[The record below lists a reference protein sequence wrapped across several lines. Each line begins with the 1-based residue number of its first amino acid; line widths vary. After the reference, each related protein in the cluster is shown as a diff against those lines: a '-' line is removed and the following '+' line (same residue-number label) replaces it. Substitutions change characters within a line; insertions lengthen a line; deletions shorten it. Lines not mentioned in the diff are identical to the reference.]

1 MSLTLQILLIIF
13 TVLFFII
20 LVKNVKKG
28 KLRTDYALA
37 WILCSIALIILSI
50 FPQIAFF
57 VARLIGVISTANIV
71 FAAII
76 FMLIILVYVLFNKVS
91 MLHLLHRR
99 HSGSQAG
106 QVHLGLLCEDGER
119 AGAPGCPHACH
130 QGYVRPAE
138 ALRRQEAGVHPE
150 AGDRHSHPAP
160 HP

>member
-37 WILCSIALIILSI
+37 WILCSIALIILSV
-50 FPQIAFF
+50 FPQIAF
-57 VARLIGVISTANIV
+57 

-91 MLHLLHRR
+91 MLEEKQKNLI
-99 HSGSQAG
+99 
-106 QVHLGLLCEDGER
+106 
-119 AGAPGCPHACH
+119 
-130 QGYVRPAE
+130 
-138 ALRRQEAGVHPE
+138 QEVAILKKKN
-150 AGDRHSHPAP
+150 DLK
-160 HP
+160 

>member
-91 MLHLLHRR
+91 MLEEKQKNLI
-99 HSGSQAG
+99 Q
-106 QVHLGLLCEDGER
+106 
-119 AGAPGCPHACH
+119 
-130 QGYVRPAE
+130 
-138 ALRRQEAGVHPE
+138 
-150 AGDRHSHPAP
+150 
-160 HP
+160 

>member
-91 MLHLLHRR
+91 MLEEKQKNLI
-99 HSGSQAG
+99 
-106 QVHLGLLCEDGER
+106 
-119 AGAPGCPHACH
+119 
-130 QGYVRPAE
+130 
-138 ALRRQEAGVHPE
+138 QEIAILKKKN
-150 AGDRHSHPAP
+150 DLKKIIFIKYITI
-160 HP
+160 